1 VFVIGF
7 KPFDR
12 ESFNKY
18 NGFVI
23 DIVKNKLHILNHT
36 LVENPDPHGIDIQI
50 KSTDNEVRGYIE
62 VESHGKHWN
71 GVFPFPSVNFLGRKL
86 KYVRPKVYY
95 IMINFTGESSVMIPF
110 ERLAKYTVKR
120 MDTSVFK
127 NDAIIN
133 VPNENCIWEW
143 ENISKFIEAD
153 LKRIL

>member
-1 VFVIGF
+1 MFVIGY

-12 ESFNKY
+12 ESFKIY

-23 DIVKNKLHILNHT
+23 NIVKNNLYILNHS

-50 KSTDNEVRGYIE
+50 KNTLDEVCGFIE
-62 VESHGKHWN
+62 VESHGKHWD
-71 GVFPFPSVNFLGRKL
+71 GVFPFESVNFLGRKL
-86 KYVRPKVYY
+86 KYVRPKSYY
-95 IMINFTGESSVMIPF
+95 IMIDFTGKSSVMIPF
-110 ERLAKYTVKR
+110 ERLAKFTVKR

-143 ENISKFIEAD
+143 ENIKKYIEFDIGA
-153 LKRIL
+153 

>member
-7 KPFDR
+7 KPFNLK
-12 ESFNKY
+12 SFNIY
-18 NGFVI
+18 NNSVITIVI
-23 DIVKNKLHILNHT
+23 DKLHILNHT
-36 LVENPDPHGIDIQI
+36 LVENPNPYDIDIQI
-50 KSTDNEVRGYIE
+50 KNITNDVCGFIE

-71 GVFPFPSVNFLGRKL
+71 GVFPFTSVNFLGRKL
-86 KYVRPKVYY
+86 KYVRPKAYY
-95 IMINFTGESSVMIPF
+95 IMINFTGESAVMIPF